1 MKILLTGACGYVGTP
16 LAAELLAQGHTVR
29 GVDIQWFGN
38 YLQPHP
44 RLELVK
50 DDIRNA
56 SSWNLRGFDVV
67 MHLAN
72 VANDPCSDL
81 NSKLNWEV
89 NALATMF
96 LVERAIK
103 DGVRQLVFASSGSVY
118 GVKDEP
124 EVTEDLDLVPI
135 SDYNKT
141 KMVSERV
148 LLSYT
153 DKILVNI
160 IRPATVC
167 GYSPRMRLDLS
178 VNMLAM
184 QALSNG
190 KITVF
195 GGDQTRPNI
204 HLKDM
209 IRVYLH
215 LLEKGATMPGIYNA
229 GFENISILEIAERVK
244 KHVPAEIVVTPSN
257 DPRSYRL
264 SSKKL
269 LSTGFAPRHTVEG
282 AIQEVISAHREGR
295 LGMED
300 RWFNI
305 KTMLKIKDLA

>member
-1 MKILLTGACGYVGTP
+1 LKILLTGACGYVGTP

-215 LLEKGATMPGIYNA
+215 LLEKGRKMPGIYNA

-269 LSTGFAPRHTVEG
+269 LSTGFAPLHTVED
-282 AIQEVISAHREGR
+282 AIEEVISAHREGR
-295 LGMED
+295 LEMED